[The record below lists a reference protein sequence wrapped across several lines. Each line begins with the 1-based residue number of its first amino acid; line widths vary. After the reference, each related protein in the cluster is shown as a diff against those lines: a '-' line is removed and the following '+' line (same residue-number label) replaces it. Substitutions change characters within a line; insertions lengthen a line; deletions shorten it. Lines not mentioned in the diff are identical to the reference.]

1 MPSVSLRLTDA
12 QVSWLDAQTKQFR
25 NRSDVLRDLIDS
37 QMGNLDSSVTLIKPS
52 PEGGKVLSLDVPTT
66 RETLISNNSLSGGSK
81 GETAEKDAYAKKTLG
96 DDLIPNDLLDCD
108 QLLRE
113 FWSVKKG
120 VRSERVFHRV
130 VNKLRE
136 WTPAVRRS
144 ALEAAANAG
153 WPDVYEPRQP
163 GGRQQQQATDWDALE
178 KSLPKF

>member
-12 QVSWLDAQTKQFR
+12 QVSWLDAQTRQFR
-25 NRSDVLRDLIDS
+25 NRSDVMRDLIDS
-37 QMGNLDSSVTLIKPS
+37 QMGNLDSPGTLIKPS
-52 PEGGKVLSLDVPTT
+52 LEGEKVLSLKTPITK
-66 RETLISNNSLSGGSK
+66 ESPISNNTLSGGSK
-81 GETAEKDAYAKKTLG
+81 GEEKKDLYEKKTLG

-130 VNKLRE
+130 INKLRE

>member
-1 MPSVSLRLTDA
+1 M
-12 QVSWLDAQTKQFR
+12 
-25 NRSDVLRDLIDS
+25 RDLIDS
-37 QMGNLDSSVTLIKPS
+37 QMGNLDSPGTLIKPS
-52 PEGGKVLSLDVPTT
+52 PEGEKVLSLKTPITK
-66 RETLISNNSLSGGSK
+66 ESPISNNTLSGGSK
-81 GETAEKDAYAKKTLG
+81 GEEKKDPYEKKTLG

-130 VNKLRE
+130 INKLRE

-153 WPDVYEPRQP
+153 WPDVYEPRQL

>member
-1 MPSVSLRLTDA
+1 M
-12 QVSWLDAQTKQFR
+12 
-25 NRSDVLRDLIDS
+25 RDLIDS
-37 QMGNLDSSVTLIKPS
+37 QMGNLDSPGTLIKPS
-52 PEGGKVLSLDVPTT
+52 PEGEKVLSLKTPITK
-66 RETLISNNSLSGGSK
+66 ESPISNNTLSGGSK
-81 GETAEKDAYAKKTLG
+81 GEEKKDLYEKKTLG

-130 VNKLRE
+130 INKLRE